1 MKAILRKW
9 YWQFTEKLRHW
20 IRVLIKKK
28 LENDIVSDKQSNNV
42 VIPEA
47 TIHHV
52 ENVESKLNVEE
63 NTVELEK
70 EITEKGKD
78 QFTKEKER

>member
-1 MKAILRKW
+1 M
-9 YWQFTEKLRHW
+9 
-20 IRVLIKKK
+20 IKKK

-47 TIHHV
+47 NIHPV

-63 NTVELEK
+63 NNVESEK

>member
-28 LENDIVSDKQSNNV
+28 LENDILSDKQSNNV

-47 TIHHV
+47 NIHHV

-63 NTVELEK
+63 DNVESEK

>member
-1 MKAILRKW
+1 M
-9 YWQFTEKLRHW
+9 
-20 IRVLIKKK
+20 
-28 LENDIVSDKQSNNV
+28 

-47 TIHHV
+47 NIHHV

-63 NTVELEK
+63 NNVESEK

>member
-1 MKAILRKW
+1 M
-9 YWQFTEKLRHW
+9 
-20 IRVLIKKK
+20 IKKK